1 VKSGTRR
8 RHIIPAALAATL
20 LALGSL
26 GIASPAHAAGSFAL
40 TDGHVLAAPPVVY
53 PGLLAPVS
61 VGLGNNSTT
70 SAANVTIT
78 FGIVCYSPNRP
89 EAHSAQ
95 QTVVV
100 PPDTSRPAGG
110 RQLVRVASVVAVPA
124 ACTKPTGPI
133 PLTQEG
139 YFWVEMTQAGVPTQM
154 KMVPLW
160 VGKPFTAANF
170 RDNLVTRTKQD
181 NPDYQ
186 AHHQLPQK
194 YRAVFEQ
201 AGLMIDDPQYGLWW
215 CSKPGVPT
223 NHQSQ
228 AASYN
233 AKWDEFFAA
242 SASAPQD
249 EILAYMR
256 SLVGFFVY
264 TC

>member
-1 VKSGTRR
+1 
-8 RHIIPAALAATL
+8 
-20 LALGSL
+20 
-26 GIASPAHAAGSFAL
+26 
-40 TDGHVLAAPPVVY
+40 
-53 PGLLAPVS
+53 
-61 VGLGNNSTT
+61 
-70 SAANVTIT
+70 
-78 FGIVCYSPNRP
+78 
-89 EAHSAQ
+89 
-95 QTVVV
+95 
-100 PPDTSRPAGG
+100 
-110 RQLVRVASVVAVPA
+110 
-124 ACTKPTGPI
+124 
-133 PLTQEG
+133 
-139 YFWVEMTQAGVPTQM
+139 MTQAGVPTQM